1 MPINSLMAGMIF
13 LMLWGRGIVRGR
25 ARRAGLLKATSMPK
39 EKSAVD
45 GFIHSCHTGSR
56 RVPLCLCDADAQAA
70 KRQNDNKWGN
80 GATRPWFNEAHFDA
94 AVYLVNSL
102 CEFGSVIV
110 YISLIR

>member
-1 MPINSLMAGMIF
+1 MPINSLTAGMIF

-56 RVPLCLCDADAQAA
+56 RVPLCLCDGDAQAA
-70 KRQNDNKWGN
+70 KRQNDNKQDPV
-80 GATRPWFNEAHFDA
+80 TM
-94 AVYLVNSL
+94 YLHKQPSSRII
-102 CEFGSVIV
+102 GTIHTW
-110 YISLIR
+110 